1 MLEIARAAVWVQVSR
16 EVWLEEALLEL
27 IWVERVEVVKVG
39 LVLLQKA
46 AQVSRLQELSV
57 LMEEA
62 ASRLERL

>member
-1 MLEIARAAVWVQVSR
+1 LLEIARAAVWVQVSR

-57 LMEEA
+57 LMEA